1 MKRGCACL
9 GALLFALLLLL
20 VPGFVAAA
28 IPAPPAKDIYLT
40 DNAQMVQAED
50 RQNILAIGEDLN
62 QRFGAQLVVVTVD
75 SLAGEDIESYANR
88 LFRAW
93 GIGDAQ
99 KNNGVLLLVA
109 KEDRKF
115 RIEVGYGLEGA
126 ITDGFAGEVLDGMT
140 PKFKDGEYSAGISQA
155 YQRLARKIYNEYD
168 AVPPENVQ
176 VTDIDEEWDLIDYIL
191 VFVLVLVLIVAGY
204 FIGPVTS
211 FLASLIVMVLFFLG
225 NALLYIVTLGH
236 WGSLSFR
243 GGSSSG
249 SSGSS
254 SGYDSSSSSDSD
266 DSGGFGGGS
275 SGGGGASGGW

>member
-9 GALLFALLLLL
+9 GALLFALLLL

-50 RQNILAIGEDLN
+50 RQNILAVGEDLN

-75 SLAGEDIESYANR
+75 TLSGEDIEAYANR
-88 LFRAW
+88 LFRSW
-93 GIGDAQ
+93 GIGDAK
-99 KNNGVLLLVA
+99 KNNGVLLLIA
-109 KEDRKF
+109 KDDRKF

-126 ITDGFAGEVLDGMT
+126 ITDGFAGEVLDDMK
-140 PKFKDGEYSAGISQA
+140 PKFQAGEYSAGISQA

-191 VFVLVLVLIVAGY
+191 AFVLVLVLIVAGY

>member
-1 MKRGCACL
+1 MKRGCTCL
-9 GALLFALLLLL
+9 GALLFALLLL

-50 RQNILAIGEDLN
+50 RQKILSIGEDLN

-75 SLAGEDIESYANR
+75 TLAGEDIEVYANR
-88 LFRAW
+88 LFRSW
-93 GIGDAQ
+93 GIGDAK
-99 KNNGVLLLVA
+99 KNNGVLLLIA
-109 KEDRKF
+109 KDDRKF

-126 ITDGFAGEVLDGMT
+126 ITDGFAGEVLDGMKT
-140 PKFKDGEYSAGISQA
+140 KFKDGEYSAGISQA
-155 YQRLARKIYNEYD
+155 YQRLARKIYAEYE
-168 AVPPENVQ
+168 AAPPESLQ
-176 VTDIDEEWDLIDYIL
+176 LADEEEEWDLIDYVIATVFIL
-191 VFVLVLVLIVAGY
+191 VIVVCA
-204 FIGPVTS
+204 FFFGPITS
-211 FLASLIVMVLFFLG
+211 FLASLVLMVLFFIG

-266 DSGGFGGGS
+266 DSSGFGGGS

>member
-9 GALLFALLLLL
+9 GALLFALLLL

-40 DNAQMVQAED
+40 DNAQMVRAED
-50 RQNILAIGEDLN
+50 RQNILAIGEDLD

-126 ITDGFAGEVLDGMT
+126 ITDGFAGEVLDGMM

-155 YQRLARKIYNEYD
+155 YQRLARKIYAEYE
-168 AVPPENVQ
+168 AAPPESLQ
-176 VTDIDEEWDLIDYIL
+176 LADEEEEWDLIDYVIATVFIL
-191 VFVLVLVLIVAGY
+191 VIVVCV
-204 FIGPVTS
+204 FFFGPITS
-211 FLASLIVMVLFFLG
+211 FLASLALMVLFFIG
-225 NALLYIVTLGH
+225 NVLLYIISLGH
-236 WGSLSFR
+236 WGSLSF
-243 GGSSSG
+243 GGGGPSSSSD
-249 SSGSS
+249 SSDSD
-254 SGYDSSSSSDSD
+254 YDSSSSSDSD
-266 DSGGFGGGS
+266 DSSGYGGGS